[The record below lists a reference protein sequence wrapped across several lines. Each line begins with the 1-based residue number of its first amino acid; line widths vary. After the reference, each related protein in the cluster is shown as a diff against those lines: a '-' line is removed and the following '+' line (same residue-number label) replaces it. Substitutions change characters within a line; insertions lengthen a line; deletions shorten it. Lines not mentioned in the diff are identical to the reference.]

1 MISPIMLV
9 NIVYTLIDSFT
20 DSSNET
26 LEYIYTVIYQNV
38 DYGFSAAMSFIYFSI
53 ILGITG
59 IIVFLMSRKVFYM
72 ND

>member
-20 DSSNET
+20 DSSNKT
-26 LEYIYTVIYQNV
+26 LEYIYTVIYKNV
-38 DYGFSAAMSFIYFSI
+38 DYGFSAAMSFIYFTV
-53 ILGITG
+53 ILAIAG
-59 IIVFLMSRKVFYM
+59 IITFFMSKIVFYM